1 MLFTMSL
8 GFPDPLPPFATLLH
22 KRSIETRA
30 KTMSNAHWIEMG
42 DVQHPLP
49 WRKWGACAGP
59 PADALTRYLDGYL

>member
-8 GFPDPLPPFATLLH
+8 GFDPLPPFATLPH

-42 DVQHPLP
+42 DGSTRFPGGS
-49 WRKWGACAGP
+49 GA
-59 PADALTRYLDGYL
+59 PARDCRQMR